1 MSLYPEH
8 DQLSLDELIHCF
20 EGPPSDG
27 GDERTRTYY
36 TEVAFHISAK
46 GQSGIDFLKG
56 KLDKVDT
63 DRLIAALSGLAATRS
78 SINLPCEVLARYL
91 LDSRPHVV
99 AEAIDALTA
108 QRNKDI
114 GEQVMALLHHPDPYV
129 KGSVLRY
136 LSQLCPEKA
145 IAELLDALNDS
156 HFIVRERAVD
166 ELGELSAAE
175 TIPFIRPLLND
186 PHPHVRQAA
195 RTAIDNLSEPTDPRT
210 Y

>member
-1 MSLYPEH
+1 
-8 DQLSLDELIHCF
+8 
-20 EGPPSDG
+20 
-27 GDERTRTYY
+27 
-36 TEVAFHISAK
+36 
-46 GQSGIDFLKG
+46 
-56 KLDKVDT
+56 
-63 DRLIAALSGLAATRS
+63 
-78 SINLPCEVLARYL
+78 
-91 LDSRPHVV
+91 
-99 AEAIDALTA
+99 LTA